1 MASNLDPFSYEG
13 VPSNL
18 YVIRPDGTGLKQITH
33 QTAVDPWV
41 ALPDWSNR
49 TPGLL
54 VTLIH
59 DAQYYTLATVAEDG
73 SIEEITN
80 EGGEP
85 IPGAHP
91 RYTPT
96 G

>member
-1 MASNLDPFSYEG
+1 M
-13 VPSNL
+13 
-18 YVIRPDGTGLKQITH
+18 
-33 QTAVDPWV
+33 

-59 DAQYYTLATVAEDG
+59 DAHYYTLATVAEDG
-73 SIEEITN
+73 SIDEITN
-80 EGGEP
+80 EAGDP

-91 RYTPT
+91 RYTPN